1 MVFCNVAN
9 RGSLSCKDMY
19 CCCSLMPEAVAVTI
33 IVTGSNSLAKV
44 IRYLC
49 I

>member
-9 RGSLSCKDMY
+9 RGFLSCKDMY